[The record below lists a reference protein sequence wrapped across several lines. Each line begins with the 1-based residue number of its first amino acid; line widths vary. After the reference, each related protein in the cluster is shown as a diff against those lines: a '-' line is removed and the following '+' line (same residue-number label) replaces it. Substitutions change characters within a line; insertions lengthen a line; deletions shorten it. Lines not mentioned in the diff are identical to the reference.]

1 MDEIRKSFH
10 QQLDDIK
17 QDVIE
22 LAAMVVESIPRA
34 TQALL
39 DADLTAAQAVI
50 DYDDFLDAK
59 SLEIDEHCLRLLALQ
74 QPMASDLRV
83 IMTAM
88 RLNWDL
94 ERAGDL
100 ACNICKTIR
109 RMYGTPIEP
118 KLRGLI
124 VQMSDEAYRL
134 TQPCDRRV
142 RRSQRGA
149 RGRARR
155 HGRSARCS
163 AARLRDRADR
173 ATRPQHHAAAERLC
187 NWRWSARYYE
197 RLGDHAVNIGER
209 IQYMVTG
216 WLPEHTGAA
225 RAEIKK
231 RAAESLDHPTTEPEI
246 ERTTRPRHQRRRRF
260 RPWLGGA
267 GSSSS

>member
-10 QQLDDIK
+10 QQLEDIK

-39 DADLTAAQAVI
+39 DADLSAAQAVI

-124 VQMSDEAYRL
+124 VQMSEEAYRL
-134 TQPCDRRV
+134 THLAIDAYAERNV
-142 RRSQRGA
+142 A
-149 RGRARR
+149 
-155 HGRSARCS
+155 
-163 AARLRDRADR
+163 L
-173 ATRPQHHAAAERLC
+173 AAALDDMDDRLDALQ
-187 NWRWSARYYE
+187 RDFVIALIEQHDRSVMPLQSAVQLALVARYYE

-225 RAEIKK
+225 RAEVKK
-231 RAAESLDHPTTEPEI
+231 KAAESLEP
-246 ERTTRPRHQRRRRF
+246 PDF
-260 RPWLGGA
+260 GD
-267 GSSSS
+267 

>member
-1 MDEIRKSFH
+1 
-10 QQLDDIK
+10 
-17 QDVIE
+17 
-22 LAAMVVESIPRA
+22 
-34 TQALL
+34 
-39 DADLTAAQAVI
+39 
-50 DYDDFLDAK
+50 
-59 SLEIDEHCLRLLALQ
+59 LQ

-83 IMTAM
+83 IMTAV

-124 VQMSDEAYRL
+124 VQMSEEAYRL
-134 TQPCDRRV
+134 T
-142 RRSQRGA
+142 
-149 RGRARR
+149 
-155 HGRSARCS
+155 
-163 AARLRDRADR
+163 RLAIDAYAERNVAL
-173 ATRPQHHAAAERLC
+173 AAALDDMDDRLDALQ
-187 NWRWSARYYE
+187 RDFVIALIEQHDRTVMPLQSAVQLALVARYYE

-231 RAAESLDHPTTEPEI
+231 KTAAESLISPDN
-246 ERTTRPRHQRRRRF
+246 
-260 RPWLGGA
+260 GA
-267 GSSSS
+267 

>member
-10 QQLDDIK
+10 QQLEDIK

-50 DYDDFLDAK
+50 DYDDVLDAK
-59 SLEIDEHCLRLLALQ
+59 SLEIEEECQRLLALQ

-83 IMTAM
+83 IMTAI

-124 VQMSDEAYRL
+124 MQMSEEAYRL
-134 TQPCDRRV
+134 T
-142 RRSQRGA
+142 
-149 RGRARR
+149 
-155 HGRSARCS
+155 
-163 AARLRDRADR
+163 RLAIDAYAERNVAL
-173 ATRPQHHAAAERLC
+173 AAALEDMDDRLDGLQ
-187 NWRWSARYYE
+187 RDFVIALIEQHDRTVMPLQSAVQLALVARYYE

-231 RAAESLDHPTTEPEI
+231 RAAAESLISPDN
-246 ERTTRPRHQRRRRF
+246 
-260 RPWLGGA
+260 GA
-267 GSSSS
+267 

>member
-10 QQLDDIK
+10 QQLEDIK

-39 DADLTAAQAVI
+39 DADLSAAQAVI

-124 VQMSDEAYRL
+124 VQMSEEAYRL
-134 TQPCDRRV
+134 THLAIDAYAERNV
-142 RRSQRGA
+142 A
-149 RGRARR
+149 
-155 HGRSARCS
+155 
-163 AARLRDRADR
+163 L
-173 ATRPQHHAAAERLC
+173 AAALDDMDDRLDALQ
-187 NWRWSARYYE
+187 RDFVIALIEQHDRSVMPLQSAVQLALVARYYE

-231 RAAESLDHPTTEPEI
+231 KTAESFDP
-246 ERTTRPRHQRRRRF
+246 QVD
-260 RPWLGGA
+260 GG
-267 GSSSS
+267 

>member
-1 MDEIRKSFH
+1 MDEIRKTFH

-39 DADLTAAQAVI
+39 DADLAAAQAVI

-124 VQMSDEAYRL
+124 VQMSEEAYRL
-134 TQPCDRRV
+134 THLAIDAYAERNV
-142 RRSQRGA
+142 A
-149 RGRARR
+149 
-155 HGRSARCS
+155 
-163 AARLRDRADR
+163 L
-173 ATRPQHHAAAERLC
+173 AAALDDMDDRLDALQ
-187 NWRWSARYYE
+187 RDFVIALIEQHDRSVMPLQSAVQLALVARYYE

-225 RAEIKK
+225 RAEVKK
-231 RAAESLDHPTTEPEI
+231 KAAEALEP
-246 ERTTRPRHQRRRRF
+246 PDF
-260 RPWLGGA
+260 GD
-267 GSSSS
+267 

>member
-1 MDEIRKSFH
+1 VDEIRKTFH

-17 QDVIE
+17 QGVIE

-50 DYDDFLDAK
+50 DNDDVLDGK
-59 SLEIDEHCLRLLALQ
+59 SLEIDDECLRLLALQ

-124 VQMSDEAYRL
+124 VQISEEAYRL
-134 TQPCDRRV
+134 T
-142 RRSQRGA
+142 
-149 RGRARR
+149 
-155 HGRSARCS
+155 
-163 AARLRDRADR
+163 RLAMDAYADR
-173 ATRPQHHAAAERLC
+173 NVALAAALEDMDDRLDGLQ
-187 NWRWSARYYE
+187 RDFIIALIEQHDRSVMPLQSAVQLALVARYYE
-197 RLGDHAVNIGER
+197 RLGDHAVNMGER

-225 RAEIKK
+225 RAEMKK
-231 RAAESLDHPTTEPEI
+231 KTAESIILPDD
-246 ERTTRPRHQRRRRF
+246 
-260 RPWLGGA
+260 GV
-267 GSSSS
+267 

>member
-1 MDEIRKSFH
+1 VDEIRKSFH

-39 DADLTAAQAVI
+39 DADLSAAQAVI

-124 VQMSDEAYRL
+124 MQMSEEAYRL
-134 TQPCDRRV
+134 THLAIDAYAERNV
-142 RRSQRGA
+142 A
-149 RGRARR
+149 
-155 HGRSARCS
+155 
-163 AARLRDRADR
+163 L
-173 ATRPQHHAAAERLC
+173 AAALDDMDDRLDALQ
-187 NWRWSARYYE
+187 RDFVIALIEQHDRSVMPLQSAVQLALVAWYYE

-231 RAAESLDHPTTEPEI
+231 RTAESLGDDVPPDN
-246 ERTTRPRHQRRRRF
+246 
-260 RPWLGGA
+260 GG
-267 GSSSS
+267 

>member
-17 QDVIE
+17 QGVIE

-50 DYDDFLDAK
+50 DNDDVLDGK
-59 SLEIDEHCLRLLALQ
+59 SLEIDDECLRLLALQ

-124 VQMSDEAYRL
+124 VQMSGEAYRL
-134 TQPCDRRV
+134 T
-142 RRSQRGA
+142 
-149 RGRARR
+149 
-155 HGRSARCS
+155 
-163 AARLRDRADR
+163 RLAMDAYADR
-173 ATRPQHHAAAERLC
+173 NVALAAALEDMDDRLDGLQ
-187 NWRWSARYYE
+187 RDFIIALIEQHDRSVMPLQSAVQLALVARYYE
-197 RLGDHAVNIGER
+197 RLGDHAVNMGER

-225 RAEIKK
+225 RAEMKK
-231 RAAESLDHPTTEPEI
+231 KNAESIILPDD
-246 ERTTRPRHQRRRRF
+246 
-260 RPWLGGA
+260 GV
-267 GSSSS
+267 

>member
-1 MDEIRKSFH
+1 VDEIRKSFH

-59 SLEIDEHCLRLLALQ
+59 SLEIDENCLRLLALQ

-124 VQMSDEAYRL
+124 VQMSEEAYRL
-134 TQPCDRRV
+134 THLAID
-142 RRSQRGA
+142 A
-149 RGRARR
+149 Y
-155 HGRSARCS
+155 
-163 AARLRDRADR
+163 ADR
-173 ATRPQHHAAAERLC
+173 NVALAAALNDMDDRLDTLA
-187 NWRWSARYYE
+187 RDFVIALIEQHDRSIMPLQSVMQLVLVARYYE
-197 RLGDHAVNIGER
+197 RLGDHAVNVGER

-225 RAEIKK
+225 RAEVKK
-231 RAAESLDHPTTEPEI
+231 RAAESIDPPDN
-246 ERTTRPRHQRRRRF
+246 
-260 RPWLGGA
+260 GA
-267 GSSSS
+267 